1 MKTGMFVLF
10 LLMTS
15 ASLLSSSEQCQPFVF
30 KDISSEEWV
39 CIQGKLREKGFTVG
53 PGNTGEIAQSGM
65 QGSFELL
72 PKQQVLTISVR
83 ELAYSCPVIERAVT
97 EVVDACRDF
106 ETVRKMPDTS
116 SIRWRIDAPNI
127 KKEQT
132 DYLQI
137 VFRRGDTVTVTAG
150 GCVQHGG
157 PGKTWSLYVDP
168 KPSRSPY
175 FYGMIR
181 LPGMT
186 AMTRIKE
193 IVDKPYPIPKDAIG
207 SMFLKLG
214 FTDFRFTDNGYW
226 GRQGDDGID
235 EQCKDQPNAWVQIEI
250 TR

>member
-1 MKTGMFVLF
+1 MKTGVAVLC
-10 LLMTS
+10 LLMTF
-15 ASLLSSSEQCQPFVF
+15 ASLLPGSPQCPAFVF
-30 KDISSEEWV
+30 KDISTEEWA

-53 PGNTGEIAQSGM
+53 PGNAGEIVQPGM
-65 QGSFELL
+65 LGSFKLL
-72 PKQQVLTISVR
+72 PEQRVLTITVQ
-83 ELAYSCPVIERAVT
+83 ETAYSCPVSERAVT
-97 EVVDACRDF
+97 ETVDACRNF
-106 ETVRKMPDTS
+106 ETVKKFPDAT

-127 KKEQT
+127 KKEQM
-132 DYLQI
+132 DYPQI
-137 VFRRGDTVTVTAG
+137 VFRPGDTVTVTAG

-168 KPSRSPY
+168 KPSKSPY

-186 AMTRIKE
+186 AMTRIKD
-193 IVDKPYPIPKDAIG
+193 IVEKPYPIPKDAVG

-226 GRQGDDGID
+226 GRQGDDGVA